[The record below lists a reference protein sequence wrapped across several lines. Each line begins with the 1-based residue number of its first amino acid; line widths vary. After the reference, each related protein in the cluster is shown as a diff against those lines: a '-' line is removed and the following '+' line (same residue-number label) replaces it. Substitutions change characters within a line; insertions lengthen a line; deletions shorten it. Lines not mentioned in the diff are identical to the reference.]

1 MVTAGVALNAMV
13 LGVGEVLDGERAHEA
28 VVELRPG
35 AVDAE
40 LRAVTFV
47 MVPGVPRASRIV
59 VRPWLLPSVSTNG
72 ETPSSLI

>member
-1 MVTAGVALNAMV
+1 MV
-13 LGVGEVLDGERAHEA
+13 LGVGEALDGERAHEA

-47 MVPGVPRASRIV
+47 MVPGVPRAEPDR
-59 VRPWLLPSVSTNG
+59 G
-72 ETPSSLI
+72 ASLAAPLCVHER